1 MNMASEIQTTE
12 TRKKDKK
19 QNYIEHFMR
28 ELNNCRTNPLAYADI
43 VEKHMGYIQENP
55 DTGAKNAA
63 FYVREGMPKIS
74 LTRGAVAFQEFVDK
88 LRSMAPMKKIQLRPD
103 LSIPIDEDSSK
114 WTSKDYI
121 GQAVNRVK
129 SEIKESG
136 NYKNF
141 NFHFDVGSPYSENSF
156 VLQLVDD
163 TPFKGS
169 RSRNILNENFTY
181 VGISSLKVK
190 NKHCG
195 YFLFAN

>member
-1 MNMASEIQTTE
+1 MASEIQTTE

-19 QNYIEHFMR
+19 QNYIDHFMR
-28 ELNNCRTNPLAYADI
+28 ELNHCRTNPQLYAGI
-43 VEKHMGYIQENP
+43 VEKHIAYIQENP
-55 DTGAKNAA
+55 DTSAKNAA
-63 FYVREGMPKIS
+63 FYVRDGMPKIS
-74 LTRGAVAFQEFVDK
+74 LTRGVVAFQEFAAK
-88 LRSMAPMKKIQLRPD
+88 LRSMTPMHKIELRSN

-121 GQAVNRVK
+121 GQAVNKVK
-129 SEIKESG
+129 SEIKDTA

-141 NFHFDVGSPYSENSF
+141 NFHFDVGSPFSENSF

-169 RSRNILNENFTY
+169 RSRNILNKDFAY

>member
-1 MNMASEIQTTE
+1 MNMASEIQNTE
-12 TRKKDKK
+12 TKKKDKK

-28 ELNNCRTNPLAYADI
+28 ELNSCRTNPSAYADI
-43 VEKHMGYIQENP
+43 VERHMGYIQENP

-63 FYVREGMPKIS
+63 FYVRDGMPKIS
-74 LTRGAVAFQEFVDK
+74 LTRGAVAFQEFIDK
-88 LRSMAPMKKIQLRPD
+88 LRSMEPMNKIQLRKD
-103 LSIPIDEDSSK
+103 LSIEIDEDSSK

-121 GQAVNRVK
+121 GQAVNKVK
-129 SEIKESG
+129 SEIKETA

-169 RSRNILNENFTY
+169 RSRNILNKDFAY